1 MKRHQL
7 TSPILATVLA
17 TALVAGC
24 SSINLRTHSPSSAA
38 EAVSLAAEESDQQLA
53 QQYLLRSARAFQQQG
68 DHRAARRI
76 LRSDALATPLPAL
89 QPELDLLSMVS
100 AEALADQG
108 WARQLVV
115 SRARDAFSQYAD
127 DEAVRAASL
136 QASLYRQLDR
146 PADAA
151 LTLMALVDSGLVDN
165 TIPWHNRIWRAL
177 KQTSDQTL
185 ANLSQQASNYNAQGW
200 LELAALL
207 RSDGDDINLDRQGRR
222 IRDWQYNWTGHPA
235 AANLPDELRLI
246 ASLAQQRPERI
257 ALALPLSGTYA
268 NAGQAIR
275 DGFLSAFYLDEHRGD
290 ADSDIRVIDTH
301 DLDAKGLLAAL
312 KEAEP
317 DLIVGPLRKE
327 LLTELSQLAP
337 FPVPVL
343 ALNYLPDSLQAPEDL
358 YQFGLAAEDEAR
370 QIADRLKQDGLGRAL
385 VLVPQGDWG
394 SRFEQAL
401 QQALSE
407 DEGAVLDVVHYA
419 DSDNLRE
426 LTANLLGISVS
437 RERAIDVERT
447 IGRNIEFEPRRRQDA
462 EAIVLVAQPMIA
474 RQFKPMFA
482 FYYAGDLPVY
492 APSIVYEGN
501 PDPSRDRDLNAIQL
515 TDLPWV
521 LAPDNPFRNAT
532 QAAFSNLGGQLGRL
546 FAMGADSYQLTNRLP
561 LLKQMADASLA
572 GQTGQLSMDRQG
584 RVHRQQLW
592 AQFQQGQPV
601 LATDAGEDEE
611 HEENEAKQDAEPIN

>member
-185 ANLSQQASNYNAQGW
+185 ANL
-200 LELAALL
+200 
-207 RSDGDDINLDRQGRR
+207 DRK
-222 IRDWQYNWTGHPA
+222 
-235 AANLPDELRLI
+235 
-246 ASLAQQRPERI
+246 S
-257 ALALPLSGTYA
+257 
-268 NAGQAIR
+268 
-275 DGFLSAFYLDEHRGD
+275 
-290 ADSDIRVIDTH
+290 
-301 DLDAKGLLAAL
+301 
-312 KEAEP
+312 
-317 DLIVGPLRKE
+317 
-327 LLTELSQLAP
+327 
-337 FPVPVL
+337 
-343 ALNYLPDSLQAPEDL
+343 
-358 YQFGLAAEDEAR
+358 
-370 QIADRLKQDGLGRAL
+370 
-385 VLVPQGDWG
+385 
-394 SRFEQAL
+394 
-401 QQALSE
+401 
-407 DEGAVLDVVHYA
+407 VV
-419 DSDNLRE
+419 
-426 LTANLLGISVS
+426 
-437 RERAIDVERT
+437 
-447 IGRNIEFEPRRRQDA
+447 
-462 EAIVLVAQPMIA
+462 
-474 RQFKPMFA
+474 
-482 FYYAGDLPVY
+482 
-492 APSIVYEGN
+492 
-501 PDPSRDRDLNAIQL
+501 
-515 TDLPWV
+515 
-521 LAPDNPFRNAT
+521 
-532 QAAFSNLGGQLGRL
+532 
-546 FAMGADSYQLTNRLP
+546 
-561 LLKQMADASLA
+561 
-572 GQTGQLSMDRQG
+572 
-584 RVHRQQLW
+584 
-592 AQFQQGQPV
+592 
-601 LATDAGEDEE
+601 
-611 HEENEAKQDAEPIN
+611 